1 MYTVEI
7 YGRIRRAVLVEG
19 KSERAVAQ
27 EFGITDRTQ
36 DAAVVV
42 RQNVIRQRNERFR
55 GLICAGEA

>member
-36 DAAVVV
+36 YAAVVV